1 MDERRMSKA
10 TSSPTAE
17 SDGEDAAGGLSKN
30 EIFDLLRN
38 QRRRFVLHYLENHPD
53 EAVSIGDL
61 ADRVASWEYDIPRE
75 EVSSTQRKRVYTTLQ
90 QSHLPKMDRVGI
102 LEFDA
107 DRGMVRP
114 TDVLEDIT
122 IYMEILPG
130 REFAWHE
137 YYLGLGAV
145 CSSLMAAVWAGIY
158 PFAFAPPI
166 IWGTVIS
173 AALGISA
180 AIHVYSQRRMG
191 IGAGESPQEVEFDR

>member
-1 MDERRMSKA
+1 MSQV
-10 TSSPTAE
+10 TSAPDPGTDQE
-17 SDGEDAAGGLSKN
+17 VDADGLSKS

-38 QRRRFVLHYLENHPD
+38 QRRRFVLHYLKNHPD
-53 EAVSIGDL
+53 ETVSLGNL
-61 ADRVASWEYDIPRE
+61 ADHVAAWEYDTAPE
-75 EVSSTQRKRVYTTLQ
+75 EVTSTQRKRVYTTLQ
-90 QSHLPKMDRVGI
+90 QSHLPKMDRAGI

-107 DRGMVRP
+107 DRGTVQS
-114 TDVLEDIT
+114 TKVLEDIT

-145 CSSLMAAVWAGIY
+145 CSALMAAVWAGIW

-180 AIHVYSQRRMG
+180 AVHVYSQRRMG
-191 IGAGESPQEVEFDR
+191 IGAGESPQEIEFDQ